1 MSLESIRIMLC
12 HKAVPWLLAAR
23 SEEELP
29 GDLSAHL
36 IACPACRALHGRLGA
51 IDASVRSVA
60 RPTTTAALDRL
71 SDALDLAP
79 QIAVHIASPKRRKGN
94 FRRCL
99 TVGTAAA
106 TLLTIGWAAGRSVS
120 KGRIDHA
127 EAAPTPSTSPDP
139 AAVIR
144 PDPLI
149 VRIAGPGSKLSYAPG
164 QAERIDALKAMAD
177 EVRSEAI
184 RLASVGST
192 EEALRLTGVHD
203 TLLRQGVG
211 GRILALPP
219 AERAPVAARLVR
231 DLRTD
236 EAGILAAEQRMPEQ
250 VVAAMRPFR
259 DCVAAAAADI
269 EANRASKPGAAEPG
283 RGELETLTVLAL
295 RLAET
300 DVPMKRAE
308 LSVELA
314 NALAA
319 STVLVAIGT
328 DDRAVEK
335 LSGYMDAVL
344 IRGIGENLDRAEAV
358 DPDGKLREPI
368 AGVRAKSVQSI
379 TVLERN
385 AAQAPPQ
392 ARKGLEKA
400 AQASRAGLDRAS
412 QNGKGP
418 PWKRSDGSWVPPGQQ
433 KKP

>member
-1 MSLESIRIMLC
+1 MLC
-12 HKAVPWLLAAR
+12 HKAVPWLLAAH
-23 SEEELP
+23 SDEDLP

-36 IACPACRALHGRLGA
+36 RSCPACRALHGRLGA

-60 RPTTTAALDRL
+60 RPMTTAALDRL
-71 SDALDLAP
+71 SDALDGAP
-79 QIAVHIASPKRRKGN
+79 QTAVRIASPNRRKGK
-94 FRRCL
+94 FRRWV
-99 TVGTAAA
+99 TAGTAAA
-106 TLLTIGWAAGRSVS
+106 TLLTIGWASGRFVT
-120 KGRIDHA
+120 KGRLDRV
-127 EAAPTPSTSPDP
+127 EAAPTPSTSPGP
-139 AAVIR
+139 APVIR

-149 VRIAGPGSKLSYAPG
+149 VRVAGPGSKLSYAPG

-184 RLASVGST
+184 QLASVGST

-203 TLLRQGVG
+203 TLLRQGVS

-219 AERAPVAARLVR
+219 AERAPVAARLVL

-236 EAGILAAEQRMPEQ
+236 EASILAAEQRMPEP
-250 VVAAMRPFR
+250 VVGAIRPFR
-259 DCVAAAAADI
+259 DCVAAVAADI
-269 EANRASKPGAAEPG
+269 EADRASKPAAAEPG
-283 RGELETLTVLAL
+283 TGRLEALTALAL

-300 DVPMKRAE
+300 DAPMRRAE
-308 LSVELA
+308 LSVEMA

-344 IRGIGENLDRAEAV
+344 IRGIGENLDRAEAE

-368 AGVRAKSVQSI
+368 AGVRAKSGQSI
-379 TVLERN
+379 TVLERS
-385 AAQAPPQ
+385 ASQAPPQ

-418 PWKRSDGSWVPPGQQ
+418 PWKRSDGNWVPPGQQ